1 MSVLLLSNG
10 PLQQLPPGPVAVT
23 GNSDTSITLLEILL
37 RESLGRANPLVRTEL
52 PAREA
57 LRRYPAH
64 LVIGTRR
71 SGRSSTAW
79 RRTSPISGNGGDAR
93 RETVRLRPLDRHP
106 ERVERAQ
113 GSPVPV
119 LRRPPCGE
127 TGRAGVRFAGGNT
140 PGEAPTGSPPPS
152 GRPTGAASPTTSTRR
167 RRVFPCST
175 GWRRRSAGSPRR
187 RLSASSKPARGSPW

>member
-10 PLQQLPPGPVAVT
+10 PSGSFPPGRSRSPGTRTPRSRCSRSSCA
-23 GNSDTSITLLEILL
+23 SRWA
-37 RESLGRANPLVRTEL
+37 RESPRPDGASREGGAAPLPGPSRDRGRGDPGGRRRRCVVRHRSRGMV
-52 PAREA
+52 A
-57 LRRYPAH
+57 
-64 LVIGTRR
+64 TRD
-71 SGRSSTAW
+71 G
-79 RRTSPISGNGGDAR
+79 
-93 RETVRLRPLDRHP
+93 ETVRLRPLDRHP

-127 TGRAGVRFAGGNT
+127 TGRAGVDSPGGI
-140 PGEAPTGSPPPS
+140 PLGRPDWIPPPS